1 MRKQIRIVT
10 ATLCVG
16 LLLGAV
22 TTASAASVGVSFAG
36 RDPGFALSETEVA
49 GVVAQPFWNNIP
61 GEPYSGTSLP
71 LLANAGEFTDVKLVY
86 AANDSWHSD
95 GPSVT
100 ANDKL
105 MKGIQKMNPD
115 PDTAPVNGTDTM
127 TFTITN
133 LPAGTFNVLVY
144 LANNGLGGEVSV
156 NVAGSSTYYLSEQ
169 AVFDGT
175 FTRAADMTGL
185 FPFGANYA
193 QFDDVASVAGIIT
206 VTVVKNIVTPQV
218 ADGGGVAGI
227 QLVQLTGSPLPGNT
241 LACAITN
248 QPSSVTNV
256 EPLAATFSVG
266 TTGPARF
273 QWQKN
278 GVDIPGAVNQSYTTP
293 ATALADSGTTFRAIV
308 YNNINTNTSTAATL
322 TVVTN
327 TVSVAIT
334 AQPASTLVVE
344 TNRATFTVA
353 ASGGTGN
360 GTPRFQWQKNTVDI
374 PGATNASY
382 TTPPTVLADNGAAF
396 RARVYNN
403 VNSINSSDAILTV
416 VAYTPPV
423 QIQGFL
429 TIDRYDNIGGNTGT
443 AGQDDLKAAI
453 SNGPPTTVFY
463 VPGATMNDQGIDN
476 YGAKMYG
483 WLVPTV
489 SGDYDFFIKSDDS
502 SALYLNPINNGSGL
516 NALPDFTDANNAI
529 CYENGCC
536 NAYPEPG
543 AGTQSTA
550 TPIPLV
556 AGRAYGMVAL
566 VKEGG
571 GGDNL
576 HVAWRL
582 TTDPTPAATL
592 KDIPAANCS
601 ISATTAGQTVAITS
615 PSAVVTTA
623 GKPATF
629 TVSAITSPTAN
640 TWSVAEWL
648 KNGVPI
654 PGTAGLNTYTI
665 PSVTLGQTGESYA
678 ARLYTFV
685 GLTNSAAATLT
696 VSSDSIPPVVLG
708 SAAFPGSTQV
718 GVKFDEALD
727 PVSGGLAANYKVNG
741 VAVLSAQVR
750 TNVANEI
757 TNEKN
762 LVTLTVATP
771 LNAAF
776 TVTVTNVKDAFG
788 NTLVNSTSPGQLITL
803 TSTDVGSTGTD
814 LGAPDPQA
822 PTTVTTYGPGDF
834 DVLTTGS
841 NDIYNNADGMSFLW
855 AAKTNSFDVRVRVI
869 SVSPIDNWTAGA
881 IMMREGPVTPNGGGW
896 ELARHYFCKVDYG
909 GPGAVPTLDNAAND
923 GADTYEFNGRLAPG
937 DPTLRETSNNGSGG
951 SRGWGGTGP
960 GNLSPVPF
968 PDAWI
973 RIARVKSGTNDHLLG
988 YSGTD
993 GVNWSLRQD
1002 VDLNDATHAGF
1013 VNDLT
1018 TLPAGPWPDV
1028 CYVGLASTSHT
1039 GIGNG
1044 NPENTGVVGEYWYS
1058 TINNPYSAFIIY
1070 RDYGDTPIATVPT
1083 ISETRNPDGTITIV
1097 YTGVLYSSDTV
1108 NGTYTPVASAAS
1120 PFVVNPTTSGK
1131 TAVFYKAGP

>member
-1 MRKQIRIVT
+1 MRKQIRIV
-10 ATLCVG
+10 AAALCAG

-22 TTASAASVGVSFAG
+22 TTAKAASVGAHFAG
-36 RDPGFALSETEVA
+36 RDPGFALDADALA

-61 GEPYSGTSLP
+61 GEPFSATSLP
-71 LLANAGEFTDVKLVY
+71 LVANTGEFTDVKLVY

-115 PDTAPVNGTDTM
+115 PDLAPNPGTDTM
-127 TFTITN
+127 SFTITN

-156 NVAGSSTYYLSEQ
+156 NVGATTYYVSEQ
-169 AVFDGT
+169 AVFSGT
-175 FTRAADMTGL
+175 FTRATDITGL
-185 FPFGANYA
+185 YPFGANYA
-193 QFDDVASVAGIIT
+193 QFDAVPSVGGAIV
-206 VTVVKNIVTPQV
+206 VTVIKNIVDPQV

-227 QLVQLTGSPLPGNT
+227 QFVQLTGSPLPVNT
-241 LACAITN
+241 QACAITN

-256 EPLAATFSVG
+256 EPNAATFSVA

-278 GVDIPGAVNQSYTTP
+278 GVDIPGAVNPSYTTP
-293 ATALADSGTTFRAIV
+293 PTALADSGATFRAIV

-334 AQPASTLVVE
+334 AQPASTLAVE
-344 TNRATFTVA
+344 GNRATFTVA
-353 ASGGTGN
+353 ATGGTGN

-374 PGATNASY
+374 SGATNASY
-382 TTPPTVLADNGAAF
+382 TTPPTVLADNGALF
-396 RARVYNN
+396 RARVSNN
-403 VNSINSSDAILTV
+403 VNSINSADAVLTV
-416 VAYTPPV
+416 VALTPPV

-429 TIDRYDNIGGNTGT
+429 TLERWDNIGGNTGT

-453 SNGPPTTVFY
+453 AAGSPTTIFY
-463 VPGATMNDQGIDN
+463 VKGATMNDQGIDN
-476 YGAKMYG
+476 YGAKMSG
-483 WLVPTV
+483 WVVPTV

-502 SALYLNPINNGSGL
+502 SALFLNPINNGSGT
-516 NALPDFTDANNAI
+516 NALPDYTDPINAI

-536 NAYPEPG
+536 NGYPEPG
-543 AGTQSTA
+543 IGTQSTA

-556 AGRAYGMVAL
+556 AGRLYGIVAL

-582 TTDPTPAATL
+582 TTDTTPSASLT
-592 KDIPAANCS
+592 DIPPANCV
-601 ISATTAGQTVAITS
+601 ISATTAGQTIAITS
-615 PSAVVTTA
+615 PSAVVVSA

-629 TVSAITSPTAN
+629 TVSATTAPTADMY
-640 TWSVAEWL
+640 SAQWL
-648 KNGVPI
+648 SNGVPI
-654 PGTAGLNTYTI
+654 PGATALSYTI
-665 PSVTLGQTGESYA
+665 QSVTLAQTGESYS
-678 ARLYTFV
+678 ARLYTLLGV
-685 GLTNSAAATLT
+685 TNSAAATLT
-696 VSSDSIPPVVLG
+696 VTSDNIPPAVLG
-708 SAAFPGSTQV
+708 SSAFPGSTKV

-727 PVSGGLAANYKVNG
+727 PVSGSLAANYKVNG
-741 VAVLSAQVR
+741 VTVLAAQVR
-750 TNVANEI
+750 TNVANELI
-757 TNEKN
+757 NEKN
-762 LVTLTVATP
+762 LVQLTVATP
-771 LNAAF
+771 LNAVF

-788 NTLVNSTSPGQLITL
+788 NTLLNSTSPGTLITL
-803 TSTDVGSTGTD
+803 TSTDVGSTGAD
-814 LGAPDPQA
+814 LGAPDPQL

-909 GPGAVPTLDNAAND
+909 GPGAVPVLDNAAND
-923 GADTYEFNGRLAPG
+923 GADSYEYNARLAPG

-960 GNLSPVPF
+960 GNPSPVPF

-973 RIARVKSGTNDHLLG
+973 RIARVKSGTSDHLLG

-1013 VNDLT
+1013 TNDLT

-1028 CYVGLASTSHT
+1028 CYVGLASVSHT

-1058 TINNPYSAFIIY
+1058 PLNSPYSAYIIY
-1070 RDYGDTPIATVPT
+1070 RDYGDTPSATVPT
-1083 ISETRNPDGTITIV
+1083 ISETRNANGTITIV
-1097 YTGVLYSSDTV
+1097 FTGVLYSSDTA
-1108 NGTYTPVASAAS
+1108 NGTYIPVPSATS